1 MSTFNLEIVTP
12 TRILEEG
19 DVSYL
24 RCPGTDGSFGV
35 MASHREAVIGL
46 DVGEIK
52 VTQGG
57 KDFFYATSGGFA
69 EITKEKV
76 QLLVE
81 TVEKSSE
88 IDSGR
93 AEASMQRSK
102 ERIAGKADSDM
113 DRAEVAL
120 LRAINRLRVSSR

>member
-113 DRAEVAL
+113 DRAEVA
-120 LRAINRLRVSSR
+120 

>member
-120 LRAINRLRVSSR
+120 LRAINRLRVSNR